1 MHHGKHQCG
10 IGTRERLNKPV
21 GFISR
26 DGTNRVNHYNF
37 RTLAARLFN
46 ERPQVPVSESRIG
59 SPQHDVLRIDNLHG
73 VGAAGRTRC
82 CSKAIFSNTPTERS
96 HRLRRTH
103 ARKEP
108 PVE

>member
-1 MHHGKHQCG
+1 MDRRQELIDAASQVFYKKGYADTTLQDIANLMNFTKPAIYYYASSKEALFLEFYEQVVNG
-10 IGTRERLNKPV
+10 AIESAKAVLEVER
-21 GFISR
+21 
-26 DGTNRVNHYNF
+26 
-37 RTLAARLFN
+37 
-46 ERPQVPVSESRIG
+46 
-59 SPQHDVLRIDNLHG
+59 
-73 VGAAGRTRC
+73 